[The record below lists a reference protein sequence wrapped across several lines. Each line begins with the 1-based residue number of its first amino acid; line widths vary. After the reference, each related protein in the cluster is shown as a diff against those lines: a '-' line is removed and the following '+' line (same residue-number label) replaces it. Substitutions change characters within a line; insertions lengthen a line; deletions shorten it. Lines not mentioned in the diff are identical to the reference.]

1 MDETI
6 AEYGGVVMLLVL
18 GKIVVSSIAKI
29 LEVVTG
35 A

>member
-6 AEYGGVVMLLVL
+6 GEYGGVVMLLVL